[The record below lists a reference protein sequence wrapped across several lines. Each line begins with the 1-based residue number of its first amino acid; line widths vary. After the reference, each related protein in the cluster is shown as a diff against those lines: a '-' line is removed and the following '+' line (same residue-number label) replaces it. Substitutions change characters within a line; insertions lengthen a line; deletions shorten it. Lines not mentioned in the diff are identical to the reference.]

1 MKRFSLTIF
10 MAVLSVFLLGGG
22 YQAAADDDVFLK
34 EYKMVDSA
42 EAVARLFV
50 MTMIHYPEDKA
61 EGLRRFTIMLSESN
75 LAAGTAYNGR
85 QPGQSFLSK
94 LQRLE
99 EKPYVARSYVQ
110 CARPENGY
118 HLPCPGNE
126 PWQIV
131 VQPDALGN
139 PDPNRVKLFIESTG
153 ADSARPITLAK
164 EVEGQSSLWKVT
176 EASSLFVGV
185 RPPAK

>member
-1 MKRFSLTIF
+1 MKRLSLIIL
-10 MAVLSVFLLGGG
+10 MAVLSISLLGGG
-22 YQAAADDDVFLK
+22 YQAAAGDDVFLK
-34 EYKMVDSA
+34 EYKMVGSA

-50 MTMIHYPEDKA
+50 MTMIHYPENKE
-61 EGLRRFTIMLSESN
+61 EGLRRFTIMLSDSN
-75 LAAGTAYNGR
+75 LSAGAAHNDK
-85 QPGQSFLSK
+85 QPGQSFQYLLK
-94 LQRLE
+94 RLE
-99 EKPYVARSYVQ
+99 EKPYVGRSYVQ

-118 HLPCPGNE
+118 ELPCPGSE

-131 VQPDALGN
+131 VKPDALGN

-153 ADSARPITLAK
+153 ADSARPITLVK
-164 EVEGQSSLWKVT
+164 GVEGQWDVWKVV